1 MSCSIRHLCRTA
13 FFGVKCKGAL
23 KPVDIYALP
32 HNYTPMHPIEHIRK
46 RVLGLNQAAFAVIA
60 GVTQATVSRWESGEL
75 EPGREELGRIRDEAR
90 ARGIAWDDR
99 WFFEPPNASAAPEP
113 GHAA

>member
-1 MSCSIRHLCRTA
+1 
-13 FFGVKCKGAL
+13 
-23 KPVDIYALP
+23 
-32 HNYTPMHPIEHIRK
+32 MHPIEHIRK
-46 RVLGLNQAAFAVIA
+46 KILGLNQAALADIT

-75 EPGREELGRIRDEAR
+75 EPGREELGRIRDAAR

-99 WFFEPPNASAAPEP
+99 WFFEPPTLAIAAPEP